1 MSKYTRLPINEL
13 STSAQNALRKVQ
25 SFTFADNL
33 RFNKRVSLE
42 RLSYLAL
49 GDACLNQF
57 ELSPKKVLNFLLDP
71 TIGLMRIGKILTPIE
86 VGVVYASDWE
96 LEDQSD
102 LPELDENECTNEFTF
117 TVSGRHRIT
126 ALLTWAHINGIDPKD
141 VLLPVTV
148 SYYQTWEDAAL
159 AVLAAN
165 ASRTMTPTEKLNVTV
180 QSREVDT
187 QNVNQL
193 ASSADS
199 NKHAKEA
206 FILLVSS
213 KDVSTQVGLERNT
226 LASLARSFLTCLSKH
241 KGVLSWF
248 SNPSVLAKIGGLF
261 VASLEETLKTKDPNL
276 TNVARYASHIGK
288 LVYSNV
294 EFSDIEQ
301 LGLEFKAQQQPKP
314 EAQKQQLQLVED
326 TQDEQPTTPT
336 ELITSVEP
344 SSESGTDESHDWSD
358 LF

>member
-1 MSKYTRLPINEL
+1 MSKYTRLPVNEL
-13 STSAQNALRKVQ
+13 STSTQNALRKVQ

-33 RFNKRVSLE
+33 RFHKRVSLE

-71 TIGLMRIGKILTPIE
+71 NIGLMRVGKILTPIE
-86 VGVVYASDWE
+86 VGVVYAADWE
-96 LEDQSD
+96 LEGQSD
-102 LPELDENECTNEFTF
+102 LPELDDDEYTNEFTF

-126 ALLTWAHINGIDPKD
+126 ALLTWAFINGIDPKD

-180 QSREVDT
+180 QSREINT
-187 QNVNQL
+187 QNVDQL

-213 KDVSTQVGLERNT
+213 QSIATQVGLERNT
-226 LASLARSFLTCLSKH
+226 LGSLARSFLKHLSSKH
-241 KGVLSWF
+241 KRIVAWF
-248 SNPSVLAKIGGLF
+248 SNVEVLTKLGNLF
-261 VASLEETLKTKDPNL
+261 VSSLTDVLKNRT
-276 TNVARYASHIGK
+276 TTTIARDATFIGK
-288 LVYSNV
+288 AVFENI

-301 LGLEFKAQQQPKP
+301 LGLEFKAQQQ
-314 EAQKQQLQLVED
+314 QLQPVED

-336 ELITSVEP
+336 EPITSVEP
-344 SSESGTDESHDWSD
+344 SSEPRPDESIDDWTD